1 MTKEELIEELAHFEH
16 DSWSHWMDYLFS
28 KCKQNEDGSM
38 TIPAELV
45 YHWTRQLTTKYVDLT
60 EKERESDRVE
70 VRKIL
75 PIIEEYKESVRL

>member
-1 MTKEELIEELAHFEH
+1 MKDEELIEELAHFEH

-38 TIPAELV
+38 TIPADLV
-45 YHWTRQLTTKYVDLT
+45 YHWTRQLTTKYEELT
-60 EKERESDRVE
+60 EKEKESDRVE

-75 PIIEEYKESVRL
+75 PAIRKIRL